1 MLNYIK
7 SELYR
12 ISHSKGIYILCGVCA
27 GLLLAMNLLLHLI
40 WVEDHTFMYAT
51 TVFAF
56 NFVSIFI
63 SVVFV
68 LTIVIGCIVF
78 GDEYKNKTL
87 GNSIAFGSSS
97 VKIYLGKAI
106 VSLIVSIVSLAA
118 VLAIFIGSS
127 YLILQNSGPEVLWE
141 FLENYLVNGLI
152 LVTGV
157 LAALTLCFLFG
168 SASAAT
174 WGWLIIFRGLPIVCQ
189 LLALRFT
196 FFPLLH
202 EWMAVELIGA
212 RVAGTV
218 DDLNIHWLWQ
228 TPDGLYRTLMA
239 GFLGTL
245 VFLAIGIAGMRR
257 KEM

>member
-12 ISHSKGIYILCGVCA
+12 ISHSKGIYIFCGVCA
-27 GLLLAMNLLLHLI
+27 GLLLAMDVLLHVI
-40 WVEDHTFMYAT
+40 WKSDHTFMYANT
-51 TVFAF
+51 AFAF
-56 NFVSIFI
+56 NFASIFI
-63 SVVFV
+63 GVVFI
-68 LTIVIGCIVF
+68 LTIVMGCIAF
-78 GDEYKNKTL
+78 GDEYKNRTI

-106 VSLIVSIVSLAA
+106 VSLIVSFISLAA

-141 FLENYLVNGLI
+141 FLENYLINSLI

-157 LAALTLCFLFG
+157 LSTLTLCFLFG

-174 WGWLIIFRGLPIVCQ
+174 WGWLIIFRGVPIVCQ

-196 FFPLLH
+196 FFPILDS
-202 EWMAVELIGA
+202 WMVVNLIGA
-212 RVAGTV
+212 RVSGTV

-239 GFLGTL
+239 GLLGTL
-245 VFLAIGIAGMRR
+245 IFLVIGIVGMRR
-257 KEM
+257 KEI